1 MDQSTL
7 APAFHAD
14 GTMTAVVAA
23 PVRLLDGAALLA
35 LHLPVGLSQSI
46 GAGRYVLARCGAA
59 TPAERAEQW
68 QIYLRRPLF
77 FAGRR
82 QMQNTEESDHAS
94 DEGADQAL
102 ADEKSSGE
110 KFDLTKF
117 DSGEFILP
125 AGNDPGYR
133 WLAAQPPGAAVNLIG
148 PLGQG
153 YSVAAQRHNLLLL
166 ATPDRAPAL
175 LPLID
180 PLLDRGGRIT
190 LVLQTD
196 GKAENPLLPLLPIA
210 VEVRLAKT
218 ESEWQR
224 QLQETIAW
232 SDQICAAL
240 PMTTFQP
247 LADAIRRHRFRLE
260 SGFAQVLVEAD
271 LVCGIGACL
280 ACVVPTPDGGYT
292 RACVHGPVF
301 DLTAMAR

>member
-1 MDQSTL
+1 MQSTL
-7 APAFHAD
+7 GPTFHSD
-14 GTMTAVVAA
+14 GTLTALVAA
-23 PVRLLDGAALLA
+23 PLRPLDGAGLLA
-35 LHLPVGLSQSI
+35 FHLPAGLGQGI

-77 FAGRR
+77 FAGRC
-82 QMQNTEESDHAS
+82 QIQ
-94 DEGADQAL
+94 GADESSKTRHE
-102 ADEKSSGE
+102 ADAHGASE
-110 KFDLTKF
+110 KFALEKFASEKF

-125 AGNDPGYR
+125 ASDDAGYR
-133 WLAAQPPGAAVNLIG
+133 WLAAQPPGAAINLIG

-153 YSVAAQRHNLLLL
+153 FSVAAQRRNLLLL

-180 PLLDRGGRIT
+180 PLLDRGGRVT

-196 GKAENPLLPLLPIA
+196 GKTENPLLPLLPIA

-218 ESEWQR
+218 EGEWQR

-240 PMTTFQP
+240 PLAAFQP

>member
-7 APAFHAD
+7 VPSFHTD
-14 GTMTAVVAA
+14 GTLTAVVAA
-23 PVRLLDGAALLA
+23 PVQPLDGAALLA
-35 LHLPVGLSQSI
+35 LHLPVGLSQGI
-46 GAGRYVLARCGAA
+46 GAGRYFLARCGAA

-82 QMQNTEESDHAS
+82 QRQSVDESDNAP
-94 DEGADQAL
+94 DEARNDTV
-102 ADEKSSGE
+102 ADEKL
-110 KFDLTKF
+110 DPTKF

-133 WLAAQPPGAAVNLIG
+133 WLAAQLPGATVNLIG

-153 YSVAAQRHNLLLL
+153 FSLTAQRHNLLLL

-218 ESEWQR
+218 ASEWQR

>member
-7 APAFHAD
+7 TPAFHTD

-23 PVRLLDGAALLA
+23 PVHPLDGAALLA
-35 LHLPVGLSQSI
+35 LHLPVGLSQGI

-82 QMQNTEESDHAS
+82 QMQGADESDHVQ
-94 DEGADQAL
+94 DEAGNEPL
-102 ADEKSSGE
+102 VDEKFALE
-110 KFDLTKF
+110 KF

-125 AGNDPGYR
+125 VGDDPGYR
-133 WLAAQPPGAAVNLIG
+133 WLAAQPPGATVNLIG

-153 YSVAAQRHNLLLL
+153 FSLAAQRHNLLLL

-196 GKAENPLLPLLPIA
+196 GKAENLLLPLLPIA

-224 QLQETIAW
+224 QLKETIAW

-240 PMTTFQP
+240 PMATFQP

>member
-7 APAFHAD
+7 VPAFHTD
-14 GTMTAVVAA
+14 GTLTAVVAA
-23 PVRLLDGAALLA
+23 PVQPLDGAALLA
-35 LHLPVGLSQSI
+35 LHLPVGLSQGI

-82 QMQNTEESDHAS
+82 QRQNTEESDHAP
-94 DEGADQAL
+94 DETRNETV
-102 ADEKSSGE
+102 ADEKLGP
-110 KFDLTKF
+110 TKF

-125 AGNDPGYR
+125 AGNDLGYR

-153 YSVAAQRHNLLLL
+153 FSLAAQRRNLLLL

>member
-1 MDQSTL
+1 MARRCSRSICPL
-7 APAFHAD
+7 GWAK
-14 GTMTAVVAA
+14 G
-23 PVRLLDGAALLA
+23 
-35 LHLPVGLSQSI
+35 I

-59 TPAERAEQW
+59 TPTERAEQW

-82 QMQNTEESDHAS
+82 QMQNIDESD
-94 DEGADQAL
+94 QARSE
-102 ADEKSSGE
+102 AVSATGMSE
-110 KFDLTKF
+110 KFNNEKF

-133 WLAAQPPGAAVNLIG
+133 WLASQPPGAAINLIG

-153 YSVAAQRHNLLLL
+153 FSLGAQHRNLLLL

-196 GKAENPLLPLLPIA
+196 GKTENPLLPLLPIA
-210 VEVRLAKT
+210 VEVRQAKT

-240 PMTTFQP
+240 PMATFQP

-271 LVCGIGACL
+271 LVCGVGACL

-301 DLTAMAR
+301 DLTALVR